1 MIDKDSRYAKCLRYR
16 ESDGDSLGM
25 RFPIDT
31 SPRFDDRFH
40 TVTDGD
46 RLDLLAHR
54 YLGEAKLWW
63 LICDYN
69 DIFFPLELTPGT
81 VLRIPSMD
89 HVSMHILD

>member
-1 MIDKDSRYAKCLRYR
+1 
-16 ESDGDSLGM
+16 
-25 RFPIDT
+25 
-31 SPRFDDRFH
+31 
-40 TVTDGD
+40 VTDGD

-63 LICDYN
+63 IICDYN
-69 DIFFPLELTPGT
+69 DILFPLELTPGT